1 MNIEKQYQEDHQ
13 MKLTVQVEPQ
23 ALEEAR
29 QHAARKISKHTKIP
43 GFRPGKA
50 PYSVILRTVGEAA
63 IFEEAVEILATDLYP
78 KAIDEAGIE
87 PYGPGQLENIT
98 STDPLTFEFIV
109 PLDAEITLGDYH
121 SLRLAYKA
129 PVIEDGD
136 VERVLNDL
144 RERQAVLTPVERP
157 AMESDQVSIKLNS
170 KRNNVEEG
178 QNSTLIEE
186 RSTTINVK
194 KTDGITESEWPF
206 PGFSQHLIGLTVGD
220 QKTITYTYPEESE
233 WESLRGQEAEFGFTV
248 ESVKSRELPAQD
260 DEFART
266 IGEYETVEALIKDIR
281 SSLEEQ
287 ALNEYN
293 AEYHQQ
299 IVTELLKDATIKYPP
314 QMLEHEIKLYIDQ
327 LENRLAQ
334 QGLDLATYLKTR
346 QMDDKA
352 LNEEVKPLA
361 EQRLK
366 QTLVIFKAA
375 RQENITV
382 SNEEIETESSQALA
396 EISKHMTP
404 DQAKK
409 AISEGYIRN
418 LVGNISTDL
427 LIRRTYARLESITKG
442 EYNPEEVV
450 LDTKTEGISE

>member
-1 MNIEKQYQEDHQ
+1 
-13 MKLTVQVEPQ
+13 
-23 ALEEAR
+23 
-29 QHAARKISKHTKIP
+29 
-43 GFRPGKA
+43 
-50 PYSVILRTVGEAA
+50 
-63 IFEEAVEILATDLYP
+63 
-78 KAIDEAGIE
+78 
-87 PYGPGQLENIT
+87 
-98 STDPLTFEFIV
+98 
-109 PLDAEITLGDYH
+109 
-121 SLRLAYKA
+121 
-129 PVIEDGD
+129 
-136 VERVLNDL
+136 
-144 RERQAVLTPVERP
+144 
-157 AMESDQVSIKLNS
+157 
-170 KRNNVEEG
+170 
-178 QNSTLIEE
+178 
-186 RSTTINVK
+186 
-194 KTDGITESEWPF
+194 
-206 PGFSQHLIGLTVGD
+206 
-220 QKTITYTYPEESE
+220 
-233 WESLRGQEAEFGFTV
+233 
-248 ESVKSRELPAQD
+248 
-260 DEFART
+260 
-266 IGEYETVEALIKDIR
+266 
-281 SSLEEQ
+281 LEEQ

-346 QMDDKA
+346 QMADKA

-382 SNEEIETESSQALA
+382 SKEEIETESSQALA
-396 EISKHMTP
+396 EISKHLTP

-450 LDTKTEGISE
+450 LDTKTEGISESVESPLPASTETASTDQPPTSENA